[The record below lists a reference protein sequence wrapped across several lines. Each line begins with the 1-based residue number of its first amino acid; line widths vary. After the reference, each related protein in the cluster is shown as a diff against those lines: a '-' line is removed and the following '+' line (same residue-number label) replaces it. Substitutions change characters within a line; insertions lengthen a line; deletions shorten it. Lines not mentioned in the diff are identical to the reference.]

1 MDSLNLFVP
10 LQQNID
16 TQLHQVIAIC
26 VVSYV
31 LATKSTNPVDSMYL
45 TPQMYLTPFLKSIRF
60 ENLIRNNKFIA
71 VSVLSAFARHAFS

>member
-16 TQLHQVIAIC
+16 TQLQQVIAIC

-45 TPQMYLTPFLKSIRF
+45 TPFLKSIGF

-71 VSVLSAFARHAFS
+71 VSVLPAFASHVFS